1 MTRFRNLTIAGLIL
15 LAVLAAGCKR
25 TESPGASPVGPS
37 TFALTF
43 ALGANPNILMAGE
56 ARPTSVIWAE
66 VTENEAP
73 AAGRTVYFSITD
85 GAGEFGDLTTR
96 TSVVTDSNGRAQII
110 YIGPTKYE
118 IDADTS
124 ATILGQLE
132 TSSPQIIA
140 KTVTLSIL
148 LSE

>member
-1 MTRFRNLTIAGLIL
+1 
-15 LAVLAAGCKR
+15 
-25 TESPGASPVGPS
+25 
-37 TFALTF
+37 
-43 ALGANPNILMAGE
+43 
-56 ARPTSVIWAE
+56 
-66 VTENEAP
+66 
-73 AAGRTVYFSITD
+73 
-85 GAGEFGDLTTR
+85 
-96 TSVVTDSNGRAQII
+96 VTDSNGLAEIT

>member
-1 MTRFRNLTIAGLIL
+1 MTRIRNSAVAGLIL
-15 LAVLAAGCKR
+15 LAVLATGCKR

-43 ALGANPNILMAGE
+43 TLTATPNVILAGE
-56 ARPTSVIWAE
+56 ARPTSIIRSE
-66 VTENEAP
+66 VTENGAP
-73 AAGRTVYFSITD
+73 AVGRTIYFTISS
-85 GAGEFGDLTTR
+85 GLGEFGDLSTR
-96 TSVVTDSNGRAQII
+96 TAVVTDSNGLAEIT